1 MTGEEE
7 RLDGGTYSELLFGDD
22 DDGLGGCFS
31 FTSSSPKMLCFGTD
45 TDTPMLENC
54 SVQTPEAK
62 TQKSGVT
69 CSGDSP
75 SACSSNNISKPNKS
89 NNKKRNGAEK
99 ESDEKTKAVAAGN
112 QRNCK
117 RTKMVENLNVTPHAK
132 VKKAKLG
139 ERITALQQLV
149 SPFGKTDTASVLH
162 EAMGYIR
169 FLHDQVQ
176 VLCSPYLQRQHLSPS
191 LRSSIIA
198 QRLNLFMGNVTQEGG
213 EGGET
218 EASRKDV
225 LLRSKGLC
233 LVPIELTLHV
243 ADTNLNGADFWS
255 PAAMMNNNIT
265 L

>member
-1 MTGEEE
+1 MTSEEE

-22 DDGLGGCFS
+22 EDGLGGCFS

-117 RTKMVENLNVTPHAK
+117 RTKMVENLNVTHHAK

-191 LRSSIIA
+191 LRD
-198 QRLNLFMGNVTQEGG
+198 GG

-265 L
+265 Q

>member
-99 ESDEKTKAVAAGN
+99 QSDEKTKAVAAGN

-191 LRSSIIA
+191 LRVSTSILTIFTFSFYPFHFTKKSSLLIYHYYLVVASTSKGGMIRYSLRIIW
-198 QRLNLFMGNVTQEGG
+198 
-213 EGGET
+213 
-218 EASRKDV
+218 
-225 LLRSKGLC
+225 LLR
-233 LVPIELTLHV
+233 T
-243 ADTNLNGADFWS
+243 
-255 PAAMMNNNIT
+255 
-265 L
+265 

>member
-1 MTGEEE
+1 MAGEEDYKKDK
-7 RLDGGTYSELLFGDD
+7 LDGGTYSELLFAED

-31 FTSSSPKMLCFGTD
+31 FTASSSSSQMLCFGTD
-45 TDTPMLENC
+45 NPIVETC
-54 SVQTPEAK
+54 SVQTPPK
-62 TQKSGVT
+62 TQKSEVT
-69 CSGDSP
+69 CSRGGSS
-75 SACSSNNISKPNKS
+75 SACSSNNISKSKPNKYS
-89 NNKKRNGAEK
+89 NKKRNGAEK
-99 ESDEKTKAVAAGN
+99 ESDEKTKVVPAGN

-117 RTKMVENLNVTPHAK
+117 RTKLVENSNVTAHAK
-132 VKKAKLG
+132 VKKERLG

-176 VLCSPYLQRQHLSPS
+176 VLCSPYLQRQHHLSPS
-191 LRSSIIA
+191 L
-198 QRLNLFMGNVTQEGG
+198 LECG
-213 EGGET
+213 EM
-218 EASRKDV
+218 EASRKEV
-225 LLRSKGLC
+225 LLRSRGLC

-265 L
+265 Q

>member
-89 NNKKRNGAEK
+89 NN
-99 ESDEKTKAVAAGN
+99 
-112 QRNCK
+112 
-117 RTKMVENLNVTPHAK
+117 

-191 LRSSIIA
+191 LR
-198 QRLNLFMGNVTQEGG
+198 EGG

-265 L
+265 Q